1 MDLSKDEQLKVD
13 DTLKTNYEQTD
24 VNKKKAN
31 TNLSLIGLI
40 LSVLSLICCGP
51 IMVIPGLICSII
63 AINRNKKDRR
73 AIIGICFS
81 VTTILFWIALTIMV
95 II

>member
-13 DTLKTNYEQTD
+13 DALKTDYEQTD
-24 VNKKKAN
+24 VNKKNDN

-40 LSVLSLICCGP
+40 FSVLSLICCGP
-51 IMVIPGLICSII
+51 IMVIPGLVCSII
-63 AINRNKKDRR
+63 AINRSKKDRR

-81 VTTILFWIALTIMV
+81 VTTVLFWIALVIMA